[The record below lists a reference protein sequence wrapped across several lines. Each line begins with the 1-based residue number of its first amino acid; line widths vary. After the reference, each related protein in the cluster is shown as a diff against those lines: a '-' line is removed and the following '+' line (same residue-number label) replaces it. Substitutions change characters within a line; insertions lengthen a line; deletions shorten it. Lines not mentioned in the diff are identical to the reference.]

1 MRPPTWKPPTELSP
15 TEQIVAKRIRKAK
28 LFLFL
33 RQIRHSLFDEQ
44 FQQELAS
51 KLFKDS
57 TMGKCPVPPAQLAL
71 FIILQAYTGVSDDE
85 ALEAMVMDRRW
96 QLVLDCI
103 DCEQAPF
110 GKGTLVRFRAALIA
124 SGSDRRLVERTIEL
138 ASTTQG
144 YNERSLKVALD
155 SSPLWG
161 AARVE
166 DTYNLLGH
174 ALRKALEVMAK
185 KSHQELGQ
193 VAQEAGAEIVAN
205 SSLKAALDLD
215 WDDPSAKAQAL
226 TTILQALNQVEA
238 WTVEQSHLNE
248 STTELVEK
256 SLADARL
263 IEEQDVE
270 VGEDG
275 CPKLRRGVT
284 PNRRIAIEDDQMRHG
299 RKSRSQRFD
308 GYKRHVLKDLNLGL
322 VRAVGITPA
331 NMPEASVTEAL
342 ALDLDSQK
350 VTLEE
355 LHIDR
360 AYLTS
365 HWVKERSDELKI
377 ICKSWRVRN
386 GKYFEKTA
394 FNLDWENHLIG
405 CPNGI
410 NIPFLEGKTVRFPQ
424 QEGQVCPRHSECTA
438 SPKGRTISIHPDES
452 LLAELRQRQTT
463 SSGRQELRKRVSV
476 EHTLAHIGQ
485 WQGKQARYFGLRKNL
500 FDLRRMAVVHNL
512 HVLARIFIQHQ
523 QVSA

>member
-1 MRPPTWKPPTELSP
+1 MRPPTWNPPRELSP
-15 TEQIVAKRIRKAK
+15 QEQMVAKRIRKAK

-33 RQIRHSLFDEQ
+33 RQIRHLLFDEQ
-44 FQQELAS
+44 FQQELAGL
-51 KLFKDS
+51 LFKDS

-71 FIILQAYTGVSDDE
+71 FIIVQAYTGVSDDE

-96 QLVLDCI
+96 QLLLDCI

-124 SGSDRRLVERTIEL
+124 AGGDRRLVERTIEI
-138 ASTTQG
+138 AQKTKG
-144 YNERSLKVALD
+144 YNESSLRVALD

-174 ALRKALEVMAK
+174 ALKKALAVIAK
-185 KSHQELGQ
+185 KSHQDLGQ
-193 VAQEAGAEIVAN
+193 VAQDAGAEIVAN

-215 WDDPSAKAQAL
+215 WDDPNARIQAL

-238 WTVEQSHLNE
+238 WIEEQSHLDE

-256 SLADARL
+256 SLTDARH
-263 IEEQDVE
+263 IQEQDVE

-275 CPKLRRGVT
+275 CPKLRRGVA
-284 PNRRIAIEDDQMRHG
+284 PNRRITIEDDQMRHG

-308 GYKRHVLKDLNLGL
+308 GYKRHVLKDLNLGI

-331 NMPEASVTEAL
+331 NRPEASVTESL
-342 ALDLDSQK
+342 ALDLESQQ

-365 HWVKERSDELKI
+365 HWVKERSPELKI

-386 GKYFEKTA
+386 GKYFEKVA

-410 NIPFLEGKTVRFPQ
+410 NIPFIEGKTVRFPQ
-424 QEGQVCPRHSECTA
+424 QQCQVCPLHSQCTA
-438 SPKGRTISIHPDES
+438 SPKGRTISVHPDES
-452 LLAELRQRQTT
+452 LLHELRQRQTT
-463 SSGRQELRKRVSV
+463 SSGRQKLRERVSV
-476 EHTLAHIGQ
+476 EHTLSHIGQ
-485 WQGKQARYFGLRKNL
+485 WQGKQARYLGIRKNL

-512 HVLARIFIQHQ
+512 HILAQLFIQHQ
-523 QVSA
+523 QISV